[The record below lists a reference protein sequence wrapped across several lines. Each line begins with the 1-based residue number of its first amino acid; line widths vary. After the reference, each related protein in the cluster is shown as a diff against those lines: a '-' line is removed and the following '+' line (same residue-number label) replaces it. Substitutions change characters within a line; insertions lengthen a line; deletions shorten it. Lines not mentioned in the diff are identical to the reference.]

1 MASRQENALK
11 AVLTLLLIA
20 SAGAL
25 AVSSFF
31 YNAGLV
37 RPFFAASL
45 ASVALVH
52 FRVRPEWSDALLVLA
67 CMLAFAVVDFRILH
81 YTPAAV
87 AWISFFG
94 LGSFLV
100 LAIRAVWAP
109 PAERKLLNYAWI
121 PLVFSVGTGCLAPA
135 LFTYMDAAHPKTL
148 DLYLLS
154 FDLSLRVQWSFLAG
168 QLFAHRAWLHII
180 GFLFYIALPI
190 PIALVYGGQL
200 VRIKEKSFPVVLAF
214 IVTSPLGALFY
225 NLFPACGPI
234 FLFKQAFPFRPFPI
248 ADVPR
253 LVLESVAIQGPRN
266 AIPSL
271 HVAWTL
277 LAWWYSRGLSWW
289 ERSIAFTFLAFT
301 LLSTLGTGEHWFI
314 DLIVAFPF
322 ALMVQAF
329 CAYSLSWKDARR
341 IAPFLFGLLLTLAW
355 FATLRYTPKL
365 FWTSPVVPWALVLGT
380 VALTLIR
387 QEKFAHASE
396 ESQGFFSAGNRP
408 AVASEKGP
416 AGASSDVEAGVVA
429 SGSSVV

>member
-1 MASRQENALK
+1 MVKQQENALK
-11 AVLTLLLIA
+11 AVLTLLLVA

-25 AVSSFF
+25 VVSSFF
-31 YNAGLV
+31 YNAGLIE
-37 RPFFAASL
+37 PFFAASL

-52 FRVRPEWSDALLVLA
+52 FRVRPEWSDAFLVLA

-81 YTPAAV
+81 YTPAPV
-87 AWISFFG
+87 AWISFLG

-100 LAIRAVWAP
+100 LAVRAVWAP

-121 PLVFSVGTGCLAPA
+121 PLFFSVGTGCLAPA

-154 FDLSLRVQWSFLAG
+154 FDLSLRMQWSFLAG
-168 QLFAHRAWLHII
+168 RLFAHWGWLHVV
-180 GFLFYIALPI
+180 GYLFYIALPI
-190 PIALVYGGQL
+190 PIALIYGGQL
-200 VRIKEKSFPVVLAF
+200 VRIREKSFPVVLAF
-214 IVTSPLGALFY
+214 IVTAPLGALFY
-225 NLFPACGPI
+225 NLFPACGPV

-289 ERSIAFTFLAFT
+289 ERSVVFTFLAFT

-322 ALMVQAF
+322 ALMVQAI
-329 CAYSLSWKDARR
+329 CTYSLSWKDARR

-355 FATLRYTPKL
+355 FAMLRFAPKL
-365 FWTSPVVPWALVLGT
+365 FWTSPVVPWALVIGT

-387 QEKFAHASE
+387 QDKFAQAME
-396 ESQGFFSAGNRP
+396 ESQGFLRPGNKP
-408 AVASEKGP
+408 PVVSMEESTGS
-416 AGASSDVEAGVVA
+416 SSDVETSVVA
-429 SGSSVV
+429 STSSAV